1 MSKSLFAWA
10 ALLCAGFCQAAVYT
24 EVGDAGDFLNPQN
37 VAGSA
42 ITTSLTWTTG
52 DLSAVVYLASN
63 TLYGFQVRRSGAADG
78 SNYYSVLVDEAKGY
92 TSGAFKVWN
101 GSAWVIE
108 RVDNVGDVGYYSS
121 LGLDADNR
129 PHIAY
134 LDEAN
139 DRVKYAYKNAAN
151 SWMFEIADQDG
162 NVGLHISLVIDS
174 AGSTHLSYME
184 SNLGWLKY
192 ALRSN
197 GIWSTALVDMGAS
210 LRPDDML
217 IEPVWLPEALAG
229 ADFLTVSGA
238 GMYTSIMANTL
249 ATTPIVLF
257 GSDEQK
263 KKFLMPLTQKMSFA
277 CFALTEK
284 EAGSDNSA
292 IQTTAVRQGDHYVI
306 NGSKTFI
313 TNAGVS
319 QLGVVFASTDKT
331 RGARGLSAFI
341 VPMDLPGISVGKH
354 ENKMGH
360 RASNTAEIFFD
371 EVKVPAANILKR
383 EGMGFII
390 AMKTLDYARPAVGA
404 GGVGVARA
412 AFEEALKYSQN
423 RVQFGRPI
431 ASFQHNAFKLAE
443 MATRI
448 RACRNLYYEA
458 AWLTDQGKMDHALTA
473 MAKWFDR
480 PPHAGRTDLRTTSP
494 TSSRANTSSGRGPR
508 TCPPS
513 QQMSRRGRRTT
524 SSRT

>member
-1 MSKSLFAWA
+1 MDFSLNEEHLAFKEETHKFAEKEMRPNA
-10 ALLCAGFCQAAVYT
+10 REYDEKNEFPFDIMQKAFEAGF
-24 EVGDAGDFLNPQN
+24 L
-37 VAGSA
+37 
-42 ITTSLTWTTG
+42 
-52 DLSAVVYLASN
+52 
-63 TLYGFQVRRSGAADG
+63 
-78 SNYYSVLVDEAKGY
+78 
-92 TSGAFKVWN
+92 TSGIPSEYN
-101 GSAWVIE
+101 GAGFSTLINTIVCEELAW
-108 RVDNVGDVGYYSS
+108 GC
-121 LGLDADNR
+121 
-129 PHIAY
+129 
-134 LDEAN
+134 
-139 DRVKYAYKNAAN
+139 
-151 SWMFEIADQDG
+151 
-162 NVGLHISLVIDS
+162 
-174 AGSTHLSYME
+174 
-184 SNLGWLKY
+184 
-192 ALRSN
+192 
-197 GIWSTALVDMGAS
+197 
-210 LRPDDML
+210 
-217 IEPVWLPEALAG
+217 
-229 ADFLTVSGA
+229 A

-263 KKFLMPLTQKMSFA
+263 KNFLTPLTQKMSFA

-443 MATRI
+443 MATEI
-448 RACRNLYYEA
+448 DA
-458 AWLTDQGKMDHALTA
+458 ARLMVYRSAWMLDNHLKASKESA
-473 MAKWFDR
+473 MAKVM
-480 PPHAGRTDLRTTSP
+480 ATDVAMKVTVDAVQLFGGYGYMKEYPVEKMMRDAKLLQIYEGTNEIQKHVISLELLG
-494 TSSRANTSSGRGPR
+494 SVKNIG
-508 TCPPS
+508 
-513 QQMSRRGRRTT
+513 
-524 SSRT
+524 